1 MSVKTRKRK
10 ERKGVGS
17 MKMERVS
24 INEDY
29 VKDVLARHGELL
41 QDIHKRI
48 LLLYEELGDT
58 GSIIQSAAIKKM
70 DLGRVGSGSRNVRDL
85 ADVMLAHQRIVKNR
99 EREVYAGLRG
109 LMEEEEAVNRIW
121 CCFQALP
128 DKQRQYLER
137 LYVEGEPYK
146 VVEAAS
152 GVSHRAFEQARGEAG
167 REILRTYESDLGNVE
182 IIARGGMNRK
192 TRSRKKKRDK
202 DKNKGQAY
210 EQMELNL

>member
-1 MSVKTRKRK
+1 
-10 ERKGVGS
+10 
-17 MKMERVS
+17 MERVS

-48 LLLYEELGDT
+48 LLLYEELSDT

-70 DLGRVGSGSRNVRDL
+70 DLGHVGSGSRNVRDL
-85 ADVMLAHQRIVKNR
+85 TDVMLVHQRIVKER
-99 EREVYAGLRG
+99 EREVYAGIRG
-109 LMEEEEAVNRIW
+109 LIDEEEVVNRIW

-146 VVEAAS
+146 AVEMAS
-152 GVSHRAFEQARGEAG
+152 GVSHKTFEQARGAAI
-167 REILRTYESDLGNVE
+167 REILRMYESDLGNVE
-182 IIARGGMNRK
+182 IIAQGGMNRK
-192 TRSRKKKRDK
+192 MRSRKKKRDK
-202 DKNKGQAY
+202 DKNKGKAY
-210 EQMELNL
+210 KQMELNL

>member
-1 MSVKTRKRK
+1 
-10 ERKGVGS
+10 

-29 VKDVLARHGELL
+29 VKEVLARHGELL

-85 ADVMLAHQRIVKNR
+85 ADVMLAHQRIVKDR

-128 DKQRQYLER
+128 DKQRRYLER

-146 VVEAAS
+146 AVEMAS
-152 GVSHRAFEQARGEAG
+152 GVSHKTFEQARGAAI
-167 REILRTYESDLGNVE
+167 REILRMYEGDLSNVE
-182 IIARGGMNRK
+182 IIAQGGMNRK
-192 TRSRKKKRDK
+192 TRSRRKGRNK
-202 DKNKGQAY
+202 DKSKGEAY
-210 EQMELNL
+210 EQMKLNL